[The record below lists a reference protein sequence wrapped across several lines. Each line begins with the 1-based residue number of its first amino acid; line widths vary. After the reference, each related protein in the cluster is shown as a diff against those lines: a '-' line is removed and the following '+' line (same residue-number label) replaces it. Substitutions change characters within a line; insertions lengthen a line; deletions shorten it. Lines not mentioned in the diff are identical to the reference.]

1 MTPTRNSNIQLL
13 ATLVDSKDEE
23 ESEYRFLVDGKHVKY
38 VTVDPGVLP
47 RDDWTFAPILLP
59 TLPSFPPGDWN
70 EGHISKNPLN
80 GELEF
85 SRCTRSDLPGVSN
98 TWHHTRI
105 DHLELNKVSRIR
117 QNIHVVTHPLFDQAL
132 LVKFTEFPWQMP
144 FFEAETTAYEW
155 IDGHNIG
162 PKFLGH
168 LNEDGRVIGFVL
180 EYLDDTRSAETEDL
194 AACQATLARLHSL
207 GIKHGDINKYNF
219 LIRQGKAVLVDF
231 EAARRCSQ
239 EKELQAEYERL
250 EHSLSDTSRRG
261 ATHVL

>member
-13 ATLVDSKDEE
+13 ATLADFEDEE
-23 ESEYRFLVDGKHVKY
+23 ESEYRFLVDGKHVK
-38 VTVDPGVLP
+38 
-47 RDDWTFAPILLP
+47 DDRTFAPILLP

-70 EGHISKNPLN
+70 EGHVSKNPLN

-155 IDGHNIG
+155 IDGHDIG

-168 LNEDGRVIGFVL
+168 LTEDGRVIGFVL
-180 EYLDDTRSAETEDL
+180 EYLDDIRSAETEDL
-194 AACQATLARLHSL
+194 AACQAALAKLHSL

-231 EAARRCSQ
+231 EAARKCSQ

-250 EHSLSDTSRRG
+250 EQSLRDDSRRG
-261 ATHVL
+261 AAYVL